1 MFASQAHRRTCGRG
15 TTSAVSSRRLVG
27 RVLIAGHGNR
37 AKVKGMSHQR
47 IAIASIRGRVQ
58 GVCFR
63 AWTQHQ
69 AELRGLEGWVR
80 NRRDGSVEA
89 VFAGPPETVDA
100 MLKACRQG
108 PRGSQVEDVDVQET
122 GEGALKERPEA
133 SGFVLLGTA

>member
-1 MFASQAHRRTCGRG
+1 MRRVVHVR
-15 TTSAVSSRRLVG
+15 
-27 RVLIAGHGNR
+27 
-37 AKVKGMSHQR
+37 
-47 IAIASIRGRVQ
+47 IRGLVQ
-58 GVCFR
+58 GVGFR

-69 AELRGLEGWVR
+69 AELHGLEGWVR

-108 PRGSQVEDVDVQET
+108 PRGSRVEDVDVQET